1 MKGDKRLQKEKTEI
15 NLKTEHK
22 NELRNSIDT
31 SFRPDSAARNR
42 SLVKPVTF
50 NSMSKE
56 NHHSNSTKP
65 VLANES
71 LTNTSSIAS
80 QKVLKPILTNSD
92 GRARENSSKL
102 KKIKFKDTKL
112 FRASTTNL
120 IRLNRTANQSNKK
133 TRFREDD
140 RKVISSAYGD
150 IPIIFHKYSKK
161 KSLNILFFLE
171 I

>member
-1 MKGDKRLQKEKTEI
+1 MRGDKRLQKEKTEI
-15 NLKTEHK
+15 NLKTQHK
-22 NELRNSIDT
+22 NEIRNSIDT

-42 SLVKPVTF
+42 LLVKPVTF
-50 NSMSKE
+50 NSMPKE
-56 NHHSNSTKP
+56 NYHSNSTKP

-71 LTNTSSIAS
+71 LTNTNSIAS

-140 RKVISSAYGD
+140 RKVISLAYKENN
-150 IPIIFHKYSKK
+150 PKRNH
-161 KSLNILFFLE
+161 
-171 I
+171 